1 MVKSLGNPWKTHNC
15 CIRPFIWFFLIR
27 FKAIWDDRDSEYGE
41 VRKYEVLYILATDN
55 VVVKEVHDKNDGRD
69 PYPLLLRKTKLPKVK
84 AFYNKGDLT
93 TIAYATSFR

>member
-1 MVKSLGNPWKTHNC
+1 M
-15 CIRPFIWFFLIR
+15 RR

-69 PYPLLLRKTKLPKVK
+69 PYPLLLRKTKLPKV
-84 AFYNKGDLT
+84 GSLQPE
-93 TIAYATSFR
+93 RC

>member
-1 MVKSLGNPWKTHNC
+1 MSSS
-15 CIRPFIWFFLIR
+15 IFITFLNR

-55 VVVKEVHDKNDGRD
+55 VVVKEVHDSNDGRD

-84 AFYNKGDLT
+84 SLKNLLFTLYRCT
-93 TIAYATSFR
+93 